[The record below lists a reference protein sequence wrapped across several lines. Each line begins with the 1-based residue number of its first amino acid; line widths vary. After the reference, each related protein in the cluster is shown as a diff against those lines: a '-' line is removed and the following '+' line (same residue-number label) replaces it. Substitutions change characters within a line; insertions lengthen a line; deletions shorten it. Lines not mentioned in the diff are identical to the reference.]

1 MPEQNNSVNQI
12 FARIS
17 HEVQIDT
24 WSPTLILRN
33 GEIGVLRVVS
43 TTDGGPALGD
53 YIKVGDGTST
63 WENLPYPNNYDYL
76 IGLSDSFQALTDK
89 VADLET
95 RVANLEGMN
104 DYE

>member
-33 GEIGVLRVVS
+33 GEIGILRVNNA
-43 TTDGGPALGD
+43 TADGPARGD
-53 YIKVGDGTST
+53 YIKVGDGVSQ
-63 WENLPYPNNYDYL
+63 WSALKYPNNYDNL
-76 IGLSDSFQALTDK
+76 IGLQGSFEALKEK
-89 VADLET
+89 VIDLEA
-95 RVANLEGMN
+95 RVASLEG
-104 DYE
+104 D